1 MDANQILKSDILDI
15 IFEGRN
21 KEYGAYELRRTYNR
35 RIGMALIGVVIIL
48 VLFFVGRLLA
58 SKINPSQD
66 VVEMKMDE
74 TTLQQLQP
82 NEPPPPPP
90 PPPPKLPPPP
100 PVATIQFT
108 PPKVVKDEEVIKPPP
123 EVKEIEEAKIDI
135 KTQEG
140 IKDVGIIAP
149 PSEEVGTQV
158 VSAPVEKKE
167 DEDKIFT
174 KVEKE
179 ASFPGGQ
186 AAWQKYVKRAIE
198 AELDEFTDSDFGT
211 CVVKFVVDKQGN
223 VSDVQ
228 ATTMKGSKL
237 AEVAVNAIRK
247 GPKWIPAQQNGRY
260 VNAYRLQPVTLQN
273 PKDRKS
279 VV

>member
-35 RIGMALIGVVIIL
+35 RISMALIGVVIIL

-58 SKINPSQD
+58 SKINPTQD

-273 PKDRKS
+273 PNQ
-279 VV
+279 